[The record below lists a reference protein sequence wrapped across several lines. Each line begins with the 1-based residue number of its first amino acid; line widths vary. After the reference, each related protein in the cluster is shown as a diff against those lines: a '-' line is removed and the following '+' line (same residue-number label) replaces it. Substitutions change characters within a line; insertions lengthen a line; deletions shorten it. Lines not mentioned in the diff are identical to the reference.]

1 MTRIYHITH
10 RDNLISILEAGGLL
24 CDKKSQNRCQV
35 SVAHTHIKQ
44 RRAQRVVSC
53 GNGGHLSDYVPF
65 YFAPRSPMLYAIHKG
80 SVSRYQSSQEQVIYL
95 VSSVETIVQGN
106 ANFVFIDG
114 HAEMQ
119 ISQFY
124 NLPSDL
130 DKVDWQLMK
139 GRYWHDTTAD
149 TDRKRRRQA
158 EFLVH
163 DFMPW

>member
-1 MTRIYHITH
+1 
-10 RDNLISILEAGGLL
+10 
-24 CDKKSQNRCQV
+24 
-35 SVAHTHIKQ
+35 
-44 RRAQRVVSC
+44 
-53 GNGGHLSDYVPF
+53 
-65 YFAPRSPMLYAIHKG
+65 MLYAIHKG